1 MTRPGPKPGP
11 PGSQR
16 TARLVVRV
24 TPADLEG
31 YQAAAGRAGVS
42 MGAWVRRMCGE
53 WESERARVDERVIQA
68 LRGEVREAWQ
78 RGYDE
83 GIAAAAEKEHG
94 G

>member
-24 TPADLEG
+24 TPAELSA

-42 MGAWVRRMCGE
+42 MGEWVRRL
-53 WESERARVDERVIQA
+53 AKQPPQPLDRVQEPADEGGRVEQRDHA
-68 LRGEVREAWQ
+68 QRGE
-78 RGYDE
+78 D
-83 GIAAAAEKEHG
+83 
-94 G
+94 